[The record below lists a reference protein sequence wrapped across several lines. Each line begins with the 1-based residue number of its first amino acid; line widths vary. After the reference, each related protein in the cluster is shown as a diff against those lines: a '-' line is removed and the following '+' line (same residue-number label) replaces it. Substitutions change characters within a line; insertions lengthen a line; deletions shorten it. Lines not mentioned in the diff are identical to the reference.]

1 MACDHAGMKTT
12 TITPPES
19 ADVTA
24 PKRAAGAARP
34 RALVTRRVLILVLAA
49 LPWAGAHA
57 QRAATPDLA
66 QAARLVMDGANALRA
81 SEGVAGLETEG
92 QLERTAAAF
101 AAFMAA
107 GDRYGHEADGRTPL
121 QRAQAQGYRHCMVAE
136 NIAMVFSSA
145 GYTTEALATQ
155 LVDGWSKS
163 PPHRRNLLDAALTQT
178 GVALARSATSGRY
191 YAVQMFGRPESLQL
205 QFGLVNRSADTVS
218 YDIDGATH
226 SLRPNESIGHTV
238 CSAGALVLR
247 LPGEREPR
255 AMQASDGARYALVR
269 QGARWRVDDT
279 R

>member
-1 MACDHAGMKTT
+1 M
-12 TITPPES
+12 TPPTLTPLDP

-24 PKRAAGAARP
+24 PSRAAVATQP
-34 RALVTRRVLILVLAA
+34 RALATRRRLILALAA
-49 LPWAGAHA
+49 LPWTGAHA

-81 SEGVAGLETEG
+81 SQRLAGLETDG
-92 QLERTAAAF
+92 QLDRTAAAF
-101 AAFMAA
+101 ATFMAA

-121 QRAQAQGYRHCMVAE
+121 QRAQAQGYRHCIVAE
-136 NIAMVFSSA
+136 NIAMVFNSA

-155 LVDGWSKS
+155 LVEGWSNS
-163 PPHRRNLLDAALTQT
+163 SPHRRNLLDAALTQT

-226 SLRPNESIGHTV
+226 SLRPNESMGHTV

-269 QGARWRVDDT
+269 QGARWRIDDT